1 MGVLVVV
8 RYGSAV
14 SHRNQFVMVLLGF
27 DSFPIIVN
35 RLSKIAGGINQAVRV
50 LIYLFHLGLAL
61 KV

>member
-27 DSFPIIVN
+27 DSFPIVVDCLI
-35 RLSKIAGGINQAVRV
+35 KIAGGINQAVRV
-50 LIYLFHLGLAL
+50 LIYLYHLDLSL